1 MMTAWHLIS
10 SWLNVLGEKKWE
22 KISFRGGGGGA
33 NFPFFAFSAN
43 LIGFFFCKKLESICI
58 DHLTS
63 HPTPPDCFR
72 GKLAEKKFP
81 ITWEKSKNQKNL
93 KKSGFWLENAQNHAC
108 QPQFFDKFIPV
119 VYLRYSN
126 VFQVDRKLCFLSRP
140 SGVRR
145 GQNSRFS
152 SQLQNDWSYWAES
165 FSILSG
171 LRMRSFWHP
180 GCWKLT
186 RFSRSMVYFVIFRKN
201 GSF

>member
-1 MMTAWHLIS
+1 MLGNYPECVDILLREGAQSSLTDSSGRLKNTILIGFFFCKKLESPHNDHLTS
-10 SWLNVLGEKKWE
+10 YLKLTERFGRKKWE
-22 KISFRGGGGGA
+22 KISFRGGGGS

-72 GKLAEKKFP
+72 GKLPEKKFP

-108 QPQFFDKFIPV
+108 HPQFFDKFIPV

-152 SQLQNDWSYWAES
+152 SQLQND
-165 FSILSG
+165 
-171 LRMRSFWHP
+171 
-180 GCWKLT
+180 
-186 RFSRSMVYFVIFRKN
+186 
-201 GSF
+201 